1 MSKQNQHNLRTA
13 AGEVRRRAS
22 NVQRP
27 MSSSSNGSAADPHS
41 NQHHGGLPGID
52 PSGGSGGGW
61 AGGFNGVVFGGSG
74 GGELAGLSGLLG
86 TASTPGANGSSTGLA
101 SRAHAFDS
109 HHHHHHPSANGGGT
123 GAGADHTSP
132 SAMHQVPRLN
142 VSVIMDH
149 IAVLQR
155 ENAQLRRHNQTLTS
169 ASNMRRQTAVKLLRE
184 IVNKNNDT
192 DSDGSGDDDGSS
204 RRSSLSG
211 SSPSKTD
218 LTSLLLSLLD
228 APDSE
233 TVEGSSQEDASQDSA
248 ALNVSANPA
257 DNTAPVAPTDG
268 HCLRDSAI
276 PSRIHGNQRS
286 ATPRSTTAVG
296 TADWDRDALAE
307 ISRQGKVAN
316 ADEGADD
323 EYSKQTQRAIGQRGP
338 FLLGRRS
345 TMTMPARKRHSMS
358 STHSARSN
366 TSGGGS
372 SSRRSSVDAEKDK
385 IINSSGVSH
394 PGAYPTAEK
403 SAEGLATAAPAY
415 ESPYINHTG
424 HENVGIV
431 SSPVQDGAAEFGPLA
446 TSLMNQEMQF
456 VKRPDTRFILYSASA
471 GIFESH
477 SLDGLRSGDMSLADI
492 IEASTKCMTL
502 DGLRKERLSGFEP
515 AGTAI
520 DKSASLSQQQKQ
532 QQHQNLQQSAQTT
545 AAAAVGV
552 TDDSASCKSTACE
565 GETELFIR
573 PQRKPEPRK
582 QSTPPAMQ
590 PAQRQPSAAAPR
602 TSAPATS
609 TGGGCFWLDV
619 TNPTN
624 EEMAS
629 LARTFGIHPLTV
641 EDIMADE
648 DGRDKFE
655 TFSGYNFMVYR
666 TIDYNEDAK
675 SNYEFNRG
683 TEGIATASF
692 SVILKHSCVLTFH
705 QAAELEHIGNVINR
719 LQDLSPLPTL
729 AGDTASGADE
739 YGAAIALPPIVTP
752 AYIAYALTDD
762 ITDTIAPE
770 MRAIELEVDAVD
782 ELVLILST
790 DEQSDMLRRIGATR
804 RKILTVWRLLQGKPE
819 VIRAFS
825 KLMERQALADEI
837 MRTDMEDAEY
847 TRKVIADSATAANA
861 DMRGP
866 PPATVTTTATT
877 VGRGLPPNLPVG
889 FGVSASQTQLQLRR
903 NHHSSAAVSQ
913 LVASTSGRRR
923 DTQPQPQQQQ
933 PQQQQQQQQTPWP
946 TYITGGSMPIKDRI
960 PLAPSSTRPST
971 VDLVNFSASMGPG
984 AVTSQMSGG
993 TVTSDE
999 VARYLS
1005 DVYDHLVSLIGS
1017 SSHCDMVLSRAHSNY
1032 LARLSLELGEST
1044 VETNVF
1050 ASRWTVIGAIL
1061 VPLNVVTGL
1070 WGMNVHVPG
1079 QDSGSLREFF
1089 LILGGCMAFVVA
1101 VITWAKF
1108 KKIF

>member
-1 MSKQNQHNLRTA
+1 
-13 AGEVRRRAS
+13 
-22 NVQRP
+22 
-27 MSSSSNGSAADPHS
+27 
-41 NQHHGGLPGID
+41 
-52 PSGGSGGGW
+52 
-61 AGGFNGVVFGGSG
+61 
-74 GGELAGLSGLLG
+74 
-86 TASTPGANGSSTGLA
+86 
-101 SRAHAFDS
+101 
-109 HHHHHHPSANGGGT
+109 
-123 GAGADHTSP
+123 
-132 SAMHQVPRLN
+132 
-142 VSVIMDH
+142 
-149 IAVLQR
+149 
-155 ENAQLRRHNQTLTS
+155 
-169 ASNMRRQTAVKLLRE
+169 
-184 IVNKNNDT
+184 
-192 DSDGSGDDDGSS
+192 
-204 RRSSLSG
+204 
-211 SSPSKTD
+211 
-218 LTSLLLSLLD
+218 
-228 APDSE
+228 
-233 TVEGSSQEDASQDSA
+233 
-248 ALNVSANPA
+248 
-257 DNTAPVAPTDG
+257 
-268 HCLRDSAI
+268 
-276 PSRIHGNQRS
+276 
-286 ATPRSTTAVG
+286 
-296 TADWDRDALAE
+296 
-307 ISRQGKVAN
+307 
-316 ADEGADD
+316 
-323 EYSKQTQRAIGQRGP
+323 
-338 FLLGRRS
+338 
-345 TMTMPARKRHSMS
+345 
-358 STHSARSN
+358 
-366 TSGGGS
+366 
-372 SSRRSSVDAEKDK
+372 
-385 IINSSGVSH
+385 
-394 PGAYPTAEK
+394 
-403 SAEGLATAAPAY
+403 
-415 ESPYINHTG
+415 
-424 HENVGIV
+424 
-431 SSPVQDGAAEFGPLA
+431 
-446 TSLMNQEMQF
+446 MNQEMQF

-573 PQRKPEPRK
+573 PQRKSEPRK
-582 QSTPPAMQ
+582 QSPPPAMQ
-590 PAQRQPSAAAPR
+590 PAQKQPSAAALR

-655 TFSGYNFMVYR
+655 TFSGYSFMVYR

-752 AYIAYALTDD
+752 AYIAYALIDD

-837 MRTDMEDAEY
+837 MRADMEDAEY

-866 PPATVTTTATT
+866 PPVTVTTTATT

-923 DTQPQPQQQQ
+923 DTQP
-933 PQQQQQQQQTPWP
+933 
-946 TYITGGSMPIKDRI
+946 
-960 PLAPSSTRPST
+960 
-971 VDLVNFSASMGPG
+971 
-984 AVTSQMSGG
+984 
-993 TVTSDE
+993 
-999 VARYLS
+999 
-1005 DVYDHLVSLIGS
+1005 
-1017 SSHCDMVLSRAHSNY
+1017 
-1032 LARLSLELGEST
+1032 
-1044 VETNVF
+1044 
-1050 ASRWTVIGAIL
+1050 
-1061 VPLNVVTGL
+1061 
-1070 WGMNVHVPG
+1070 
-1079 QDSGSLREFF
+1079 
-1089 LILGGCMAFVVA
+1089 
-1101 VITWAKF
+1101 
-1108 KKIF
+1108 